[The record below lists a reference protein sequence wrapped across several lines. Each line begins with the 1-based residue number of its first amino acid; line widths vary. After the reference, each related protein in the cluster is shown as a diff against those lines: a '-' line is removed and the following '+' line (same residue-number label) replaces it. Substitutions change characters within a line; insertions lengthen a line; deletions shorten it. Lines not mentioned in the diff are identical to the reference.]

1 MSSSVTRIHV
11 TSSRMAR
18 AVEVQPMGSLVPR
31 KWRRRMKAKRIP
43 SPFQWA
49 IISAPFASKSLTPS
63 SIKTTRLVHCVI
75 EQRSKKRFQEWHY
88 RDCVVDEKTGKLM
101 HVQCAADAD
110 NILEESMITRTESIS
125 SIDELVNKP
134 ENEELEGIKSEPATT
149 EPSQETELTEQS
161 ESMEV
166 EATIVKAEEIKAEVL
181 EEVHLKIYLKCLLNF
196 FAKEDLYGD
205 LAEGDNETS
214 MITT

>member
-1 MSSSVTRIHV
+1 
-11 TSSRMAR
+11 
-18 AVEVQPMGSLVPR
+18 
-31 KWRRRMKAKRIP
+31 MKRP
-43 SPFQWA
+43 
-49 IISAPFASKSLTPS
+49 
-63 SIKTTRLVHCVI
+63 
-75 EQRSKKRFQEWHY
+75 FQEWHY

-134 ENEELEGIKSEPATT
+134 ENEELEGIKSEPAATT
-149 EPSQETELTEQS
+149 EPSQETEMTEQS

-181 EEVHLKIYLKCLLNF
+181 EEVHLRIYLKCF
-196 FAKEDLYGD
+196 
-205 LAEGDNETS
+205 
-214 MITT
+214 